1 MERTRRQNIVYY
13 VVPSVLS
20 SCCFFFFTLVDGIF
34 VGRGVSTDAL
44 GAVNLALP
52 FILVINAFNMLIT
65 MGGVTITAIRLGRGD
80 TAGANQ
86 AFMHS
91 ISLISV
97 IAVLLCLTGVC
108 CTPQLARFL
117 GATDVYFDYVC
128 GYVFWYAV
136 FLIPAQIGVLLMGF
150 CRNDGSPRL
159 VTAAT
164 IISTSVNI
172 FLDWLFIFPL
182 HKGVE
187 GAAVATGISQIIS
200 LLIVATHFIRKKGAL
215 RVQRFLPDGVLWR
228 KIPLRG
234 LPEMAAQF
242 AAPVTT
248 FCMNTILITQLGVS
262 AVNAFAIINYV
273 ASFFLMVF
281 FGVSEGLQP
290 LFGQSYGAKNTAD
303 LRYYFRRGVS
313 INLIGSVTIFGMLL
327 FTGGIISRLFGAD
340 AETSGVIIDA
350 LPKFSWSFLVAALNT
365 IISSYL
371 YSTKRTKEAIVIAVC
386 RGLLF
391 NSVIISLAPVL
402 FGTSVVWFTT
412 GVAET
417 LALVVAFTLL
427 KHSERRGIVFR

>member
-20 SCCFFFFTLVDGIF
+20 SCCFFFFTVVDGIF
-34 VGRGVSTDAL
+34 VGRGVGTDAL

-52 FILVINAFNMLIT
+52 FILVINAFTMLIT

-80 TAGANQ
+80 TMGANQ

-97 IAVLLCLTGVC
+97 ISALLCLTGVG
-108 CTPQLARFL
+108 CTPRLARFL
-117 GATDVYFDYVC
+117 GANDLYFDYVR
-128 GYVFWYAV
+128 GYVFWYAL

-164 IISTSVNI
+164 SISTGLNI

-182 HKGVE
+182 QKGVE
-187 GAAVATGISQIIS
+187 GAAVATGISQVIS
-200 LLIVATHFIRKKGAL
+200 LAIVASHFVRKKGAL
-215 RVQRFLPDGVLWR
+215 RIRMFTPDGVLWR

-234 LPEMAAQF
+234 MPEMTAQF

-248 FCMNTILITQLGVS
+248 FCMNYILITRLGGS

-273 ASFFLMVF
+273 ASFFLMMF

-290 LFGQSYGAKNTAD
+290 LFGQSYGAKNAAD
-303 LRYYFRRGVS
+303 LKYYFRCGAS
-313 INLIGSVTIFGMLL
+313 INLTGSVAIFVMLL

-340 AETSGVIIDA
+340 AHTSGVIIHA

-371 YSTKRTKEAIVIAVC
+371 YSTKRTKEAILIAVC

-391 NSVIISLAPVL
+391 NSVIISLAPAL
-402 FGTSVVWFTT
+402 FGASIVWFTT
-412 GVAET
+412 GVAEA

-427 KHSERRGIVFR
+427 KHSERGGIVFK